1 MSLTSRPHQRPIG
14 RSWTPLSRRLA
25 GLVVG
30 LALVLASTPGPTAQ
44 PRYDGLVVF
53 GTSLSDSG
61 NSYALVGGN
70 NTPPG
75 FWVDDLFV
83 PFVPYARGGH
93 HLTNGATWIEQL
105 ARPAG
110 LAPSVQPAFRS
121 ASPIAM
127 NFAVGTVR
135 ARPTGTS
142 PELAQLIGAYLLK
155 TGGVASP
162 DALHVIEVGSNDVRD
177 AFAVSLAGIDG
188 SPIVTAAVTGITNG
202 IAALYASGARQFL
215 VWNAPDLSLTPAGLA
230 LDLQYLGA
238 GAIAQGLTLQ
248 FNAELNTALAGLS
261 LVLPGIQ
268 IVPLDVFTLFHD
280 VVTAK
285 AAYGL
290 TDVTTP
296 CITPDEP
303 PFTCRQ
309 PDEFLF
315 WDGIHP
321 TQAGHAIVADEA
333 RTALGL

>member
-1 MSLTSRPHQRPIG
+1 MRLTLRPNQRSTERPLVQ
-14 RSWTPLSRRLA
+14 LSRRVASLA
-25 GLVVG
+25 VG
-30 LALVLASTPGPTAQ
+30 LALVLASTQGPAAQ

-83 PFVPYARGGH
+83 PVVPYARGGH
-93 HLTNGATWIEQL
+93 HLTDGATWIEQL
-105 ARPAG
+105 ARGAG
-110 LAPSVQPAFRS
+110 LSPSVQPAFRS

-135 ARPTGTS
+135 ARPTVTS
-142 PELAQLIGAYLLK
+142 AELAQLIGAYLLK
-155 TGGVASP
+155 TGGAASP
-162 DALHVIEVGSNDVRD
+162 DALHVIEMGSNDVRD
-177 AFAVSLAGIDG
+177 AVAVSLVGGDG
-188 SPIVTAAVTGITNG
+188 SGVVTAAVSGISNAV
-202 IAALYASGARQFL
+202 AALYASGARQFL
-215 VWNAPDLSLTPAGLA
+215 VWNVPDLSLTPAGLA
-230 LDLQYLGA
+230 LDQQYPGA
-238 GAIAQGLTLQ
+238 GAIAWGLSLQ

-261 LVLPGIQ
+261 LLPGIQ
-268 IVPLDVFTLFHD
+268 IVPLDVFTAFNN
-280 VVTAK
+280 VVA
-285 AAYGL
+285 APSAYGL
-290 TDVTTP
+290 TNVTTG

-303 PFTCRQ
+303 PFTCQQ

-321 TQAGHAIVADEA
+321 THAGHAIVADEA